1 MDVLEEFLLPQVLGG
16 IPGEPLEGGIDE
28 GELPL
33 HVVGDDP
40 FAHGGG
46 DRLQLALDFGCGTLG
61 PPPAPA
67 LPPEQ
72 SASSRTSKASS
83 APPAMRKAPGSCSK
97 WDHESEDT
105 PSPDTRRG
113 ASSQPWDGTP
123 ALAAIRATLLFP
135 DGLPGHQA
143 GPRRLPDLRAGLG
156 LAYALWPFSTG
167 LIGAPVL
174 YIMFAPIYRWLV
186 RLGLKPGLAAGLVV
200 LLGIL
205 LILGPGLSFLGVVAN
220 EAQDMATGRHPEP
233 AAHPAAGAPDR
244 PLRRRRPDRILR
256 LQPGQLDRVQR
267 RRPDR
272 HRHPARHPADHR
284 LLRTVLPAAGPGGRL
299 EAGPPLHPLLGRNA
313 EILRERFRDVT
324 ISTLIGTGLTASIQG
339 LLVGSAFWLT
349 GIPNALFWGVVTV
362 IVAILPVVG
371 SALVWGPGVLHLA
384 LEGRY
389 GLAIA
394 LAIWGVVVV
403 GNIDNVI
410 RPMVFRRWAQIHPFI
425 TIIGA
430 FAGIQYFG
438 LLGLLIGPLA
448 ISYFFELIRM
458 YREEYL
464 TRKPWPTRLSR
475 RRRGAAGQ
483 RVSGSAGRRIGG
495 QAACPRASFTAPPPR
510 CPASPPRTETPARP
524 AS

>member
-1 MDVLEEFLLPQVLGG
+1 MAFL
-16 IPGEPLEGGIDE
+16 DTKR
-28 GELPL
+28 
-33 HVVGDDP
+33 
-40 FAHGGG
+40 
-46 DRLQLALDFGCGTLG
+46 DR
-61 PPPAPA
+61 
-67 LPPEQ
+67 
-72 SASSRTSKASS
+72 
-83 APPAMRKAPGSCSK
+83 
-97 WDHESEDT
+97 
-105 PSPDTRRG
+105 
-113 ASSQPWDGTP
+113 
-123 ALAAIRATLLFP
+123 AAFLIFML
-135 DGLPGHQA
+135 
-143 GPRRLPDLRAGLG
+143 GLG

-174 YIMFAPIYRWLV
+174 YIMFVPIYRGLV
-186 RLGLKPGLAAGLVV
+186 GRGLKPGLAAGLVV

-220 EAQDMATGRHPEP
+220 EAQQMA
-233 AAHPAAGAPDR
+233 
-244 PLRRRRPDRILR
+244 
-256 LQPGQLDRVQR
+256 
-267 RRPDR
+267 
-272 HRHPARHPADHR
+272 
-284 LLRTVLPAAGPGGRL
+284 GGVIRS
-299 EAGPPLHPLLGRNA
+299 PLLTRLRELRIGPYDVGAQIEALGSSLVNWIGTSAVGLIGTATRLGIQLTIAFFGLYYLLQSPDTAWRQVRPFIPFSARNA

-339 LLVGSAFWLT
+339 LLVGVAFWIT

-371 SALVWGPGVLHLA
+371 SALVWGPGVLHLG

-389 GLAIA
+389 GWAIA

-464 TRKPWPTRLSR
+464 DEEPGPEVVSHPGDPRVDR
-475 RRRGAAGQ
+475 R
-483 RVSGSAGRRIGG
+483 
-495 QAACPRASFTAPPPR
+495 
-510 CPASPPRTETPARP
+510 
-524 AS
+524 